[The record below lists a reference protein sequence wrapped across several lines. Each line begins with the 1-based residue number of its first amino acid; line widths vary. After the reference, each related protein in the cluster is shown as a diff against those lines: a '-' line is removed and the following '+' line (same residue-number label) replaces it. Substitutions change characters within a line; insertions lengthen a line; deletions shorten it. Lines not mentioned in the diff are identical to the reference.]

1 MKRRYVVLGLVAV
14 VVFAAFLISSQRNRM
29 RAPLGPGRLL
39 PLAADLEG
47 TRGVYLYFAQP
58 GADSLVSEYRDVV
71 VKDRPADQV
80 RAVYRELLAG
90 PTGKLAPLFPDGT
103 ELLNAYLTERGTL
116 YVDWNRTLVSAFR
129 GGTGRERLL
138 LASIVRTA
146 HENFPDVEQ
155 VGLLVEGDPVETV
168 GGHFDTMLPLNVR
181 DWR

>member
-1 MKRRYVVLGLVAV
+1 MKRRYVVAGIALIALF
-14 VVFAAFLISSQRNRM
+14 VVFLVTTQR
-29 RAPLGPGRLL
+29 RARTPLGAGRLL

-47 TRGVYLYFAQP
+47 TRGVYLFFAAP

-90 PTGKLAPLFPDGT
+90 PMGRLAPLFPEGT
-103 ELLNAYLTERGTL
+103 ELLSAYLTERGTL
-116 YVDWNRTLVSAFR
+116 YLDWNRALVSGFR
-129 GGTGRERLL
+129 GGSGRERLL
-138 LASIVRTA
+138 LSSIVRTA

-155 VGLLVEGDPVETV
+155 VSVLVEGDPVETV
-168 GGHFDTMLPLNVR
+168 GGHFDTLLPLNAR

>member
-1 MKRRYVVLGLVAV
+1 MKRRYAVAGILVLVL
-14 VVFAAFLISSQRNRM
+14 FAAFLITSQRNRM
-29 RAPLGPGRLL
+29 GGEVAPGRML

-47 TRGVYLYFAQP
+47 TRGVYLFFAAP

-103 ELLNAYLTERGTL
+103 ELLSAYLTERGTL
-116 YVDWNRTLVSAFR
+116 YLDWNRALVSGFR

-138 LASIVRTA
+138 LSSIVRTA
-146 HENFPDVEQ
+146 HENFPDVDE
-155 VGLLVEGDPVETV
+155 VAILVEGEPVESV
-168 GGHFDTMLPLNVR
+168 GGHFDSMLPLNVR

>member
-1 MKRRYVVLGLVAV
+1 MKRRYVVAGVLALVL
-14 VVFAAFLISSQRNRM
+14 FAALLISTQRNRL
-29 RAPLGPGRLL
+29 RGPLGTGRLL

-47 TRGVYLYFAQP
+47 TRGVYLFFAAP

-90 PTGKLAPLFPDGT
+90 PMGKLVPLFPDGT
-103 ELLNAYLTERGTL
+103 ELLSAYLTERGTL
-116 YVDWNRTLVSAFR
+116 YLDWNRALVSGFR

-138 LASIVRTA
+138 LSSIVRTA
-146 HENFPDVEQ
+146 HENFPDVER
-155 VGLLVEGDPVETV
+155 VAVLVEGDPVESV
-168 GGHFDTMLPLNVR
+168 GGHFDAMLPLNVR